1 MKNLFITLALIT
13 VTFNAKALTL
23 VQPQFEVVHMD
34 LNPELYSFSNKVIQ
48 FTLKGNKANLSIIN
62 DICRPATP
70 GGISCLAMPYPVLQ
84 ASYKLRLVN
93 TDGCGVKTFVSNA
106 VVNPSNYD
114 NTLVEKSMIVVKDNS
129 RSVCEVVYTAMLEV
143 TLKVK
148 RQETESNKSTTYES
162 YLSFNPIFTT
172 QIAE

>member
-34 LNPELYSFSNKVIQ
+34 LNPELYSFSNKVVQ
-48 FTLKGNKANLSIIN
+48 FTLKGNKATLSIIN

-70 GGISCLAMPYPVLQ
+70 GGISCLAMPYPVLE
-84 ASYKLRLVN
+84 ASYKMRLVN
-93 TDGCGVKTFVSNA
+93 VDGCGVKTLVSAPVTSPN
-106 VVNPSNYD
+106 NFNH
-114 NTLVEKSMIVVKDNS
+114 NLVEKSMLVIKDNS
-129 RSVCEVVYTAMLEV
+129 QSVCEVVYTALYEV

-148 RQETESNKSTTYES
+148 RQNLETKNSATYES
-162 YLSFNPIFTT
+162 FLSFNPIYTT